1 MWTKRQNSHTSKF
14 PERVDLIK
22 GLLQKMLNQ
31 KMVGAWVHFELIK
44 EGGWFK
50 NLLSG
55 NAPFLEVALADN
67 DNFELNLGKP
77 KDERVN
83 QITTP
88 GNWKSEKKGLHS
100 VSVSELQQ
108 LVKWIDVLFK
118 NAVGEAREQRLAGWF
133 DGL

>member
-1 MWTKRQNSHTSKF
+1 MWTKRQNSHTSEY
-14 PERVDLIK
+14 PERIDLIK
-22 GLLQKMLNQ
+22 SLLQKMLDQ

-44 EGGWFK
+44 EAGWFK

-55 NAPFLEVALADN
+55 NAPFLEVALADD

-83 QITTP
+83 QITMP

-100 VSVSELQQ
+100 APVSELP
-108 LVKWIDVLFK
+108 LLIKWIDDFFK
-118 NAVGEAREQRLAGWF
+118 NAASEVKEKRLAGWI

>member
-1 MWTKRQNSHTSKF
+1 
-14 PERVDLIK
+14 
-22 GLLQKMLNQ
+22 MLNQ

-44 EGGWFK
+44 KGGWFK

-55 NAPFLEVALADN
+55 NAPFLEVALVDN

-83 QITTP
+83 QFTTP

-108 LVKWIDVLFK
+108 LVKWIDEFFK
-118 NAVGEAREQRLAGWF
+118 NAAGEAREQRLAGWF